1 MSANP
6 FETLGVEPRFDLDI
20 KALEERHRTL
30 SGTLHPDRYAG
41 KPATERRM
49 ALDQAIAVNTAWRAL
64 RDPVKRAESLLT
76 LQGVKVGET
85 AEPQAPPALLM
96 EMMDVHEELVEAR
109 QQRDLD
115 RLAALRGRMQ
125 SHERSAL
132 ERLTTG
138 FSEAGS
144 DRDSLTALLP
154 LLGELRY
161 LHRFFEQLD
170 AIEDQLLS

>member
-6 FETLGVEPRFDLDI
+6 FETLGVEPRFDLDL

-76 LQGVKVGET
+76 LRGVAVGET

-96 EMMDVHEELVEAR
+96 EMMEVHEELAEAR
-109 QQRDLD
+109 QQKDLD
-115 RLAALRGRMQ
+115 QLGALRGRMQ
-125 SHERSAL
+125 SHEHDAL
-132 ERLTTG
+132 KRLTSG
-138 FSEAGS
+138 FAEAGS
-144 DRDSLTALLP
+144 DPAKLTALLP
-154 LLGELRY
+154 VLGELRY

-170 AIEDQLLS
+170 AIEDQLLT